1 MYEMRREVAQMS
13 IYFES
18 EKTKNYRPINKTHRP
33 GSLSTAFT
41 EEQLDT
47 LASVMHIKK
56 YSAGSHL
63 FWEGDD
69 AIAVYWIIKGRVKI
83 RKSTNEGKDLL
94 LSILQPDD
102 MIADI
107 DAWDTSHRYTA
118 ETIDDVEV
126 GVIPRLQLEMIMMK
140 NSDFAFRFAMWMSL
154 LQRKTET
161 KLRDLLM
168 GGKNGALASTLI
180 RLCNSFGHKENDGA
194 IRIEIKLTNN
204 ELAELVGTTREGVNR
219 LLSAM
224 KKDGIILSEA
234 NGCINVIDIESLK
247 DMAGCPL
254 CPTCPKEI
262 CRL

>member
-1 MYEMRREVAQMS
+1 MYERREVANMS

-18 EKTKNYRPINKTHRP
+18 ENTKNYRPINKTHRP
-33 GSLSTAFT
+33 GSLSTVFT

-69 AIAVYWIIKGRVKI
+69 ANAVYWILKGRVKI

-126 GVIPRLQLEMIMMK
+126 GVIPRLQLEMLMVK
-140 NSDFAFRFAMWMSL
+140 YGDFAYRFAMWMSL

-180 RLCNSFGHKENDGA
+180 RLCNSFGHKNDEA
-194 IRIEIKLTNN
+194 IKIDIKLTNN
-204 ELAELVGTTREGVNR
+204 ELAELVGTTREGINR

-224 KKDGIILSEA
+224 KKDGIITTEP
-234 NGCINVIDIESLK
+234 NGCITVVDLDSLK

>member
-1 MYEMRREVAQMS
+1 MS

-18 EKTKNYRPINKTHRP
+18 EKNKVSRPINKTHRP
-33 GSLSTAFT
+33 GSLSTVFT
-41 EEQLDT
+41 DEQLDS
-47 LASVMHIKK
+47 LASVMHVKK
-56 YSAGSHL
+56 YSAGTHL

-69 AIAVYWIIKGRVKI
+69 ANAVYWILKGRVKI

-126 GVIPRLQLEMIMMK
+126 GVIPRLQLEMLMVK
-140 NSDFAFRFAMWMSL
+140 YGDFAYRFAMWMSL

-180 RLCNSFGHKENDGA
+180 RLCNSFGQKNDGT
-194 IRIEIKLTNN
+194 IRIDIKLTNN

-224 KKDGIILSEA
+224 KKDGIITSDSV
-234 NGCINVIDIESLK
+234 GCITVVDLESLK

>member
-1 MYEMRREVAQMS
+1 MRKEEAIMS

-18 EKTKNYRPINKTHRP
+18 EKSKVTRPINKTHRP
-33 GSLSTAFT
+33 GSLSTVFT
-41 EEQLDT
+41 DEQLDT

-69 AIAVYWIIKGRVKI
+69 AIAVYWILKGRVKI

-126 GVIPRLQLEMIMMK
+126 GVIPRLQLEMLMVK
-140 NSDFAFRFAMWMSL
+140 YGDFAYRFAMWMSL

-180 RLCNSFGHKENDGA
+180 RLCNSFGQKEEDNIKID
-194 IRIEIKLTNN
+194 IKLTNN
-204 ELAELVGTTREGVNR
+204 ELAELVGTTREGINR
-219 LLSAM
+219 LLSVM
-224 KKDGIILSEA
+224 KKDGIISSEA
-234 NGCINVIDIESLK
+234 NGCITVVDLDSLK